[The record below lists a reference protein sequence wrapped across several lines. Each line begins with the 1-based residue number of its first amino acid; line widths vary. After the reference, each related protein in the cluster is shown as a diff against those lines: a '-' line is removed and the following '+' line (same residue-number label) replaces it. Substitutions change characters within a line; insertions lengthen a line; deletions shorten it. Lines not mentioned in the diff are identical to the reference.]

1 MGFQFGIEHVFPE
14 TIISYYVIST
24 YFAYEI
30 CSFIFK
36 MLKTFAQSLTGE
48 IQYRSSRSQIF
59 FKVGVLTN
67 SVIFTG
73 KHLGW
78 NLFLTNLQAFIP
90 ATLLKRGYITCFS
103 VNLRNIQEQF
113 FLQNSSA
120 GCLFLYV
127 KFNVH
132 NAQQNLLT
140 VVRTVSRRFLLQSA

>member
-1 MGFQFGIEHVFPE
+1 MVQISSKNILKHVYYRDNILLTEKPRYIFHYLLLVLIGQIMGFQFGIEHVFPE

-24 YFAYEI
+24 YFPYEI

-36 MLKTFAQSLTGE
+36 MLKTFAQSLTGD

-78 NLFLTNLQAFIP
+78 NLFLTNL
-90 ATLLKRGYITCFS
+90 
-103 VNLRNIQEQF
+103 
-113 FLQNSSA
+113 
-120 GCLFLYV
+120 
-127 KFNVH
+127 
-132 NAQQNLLT
+132 
-140 VVRTVSRRFLLQSA
+140 